1 MQIGYKQFSFDNN
14 EMDKFYRCPDLF
26 ANELEINEYLVIKDK
41 EGTVVD
47 IFYRGVDGL
56 SKRQCYKLDTEN
68 DGVIKPRNLEQQLA
82 FDMLSRDNIP
92 IKVLSGVF
100 GSGKEYM
107 MVNFALDKLARGIVN
122 KIVWVRNNIEVQDT
136 VPLGA
141 LPGSKVEKLIE
152 FAMPLAD
159 HVGGI
164 DQLNMMM
171 DRGQV
176 EVEHLGYLR
185 GRDIRNAIIYCTEA
199 ENLTTK
205 QMQLLIGR
213 VGEGS
218 QLWINGD
225 ERQADKKI
233 FRTDNGLRSAILGLY
248 GDPLFAHI
256 YLPTTER
263 SAVAR
268 LADRLDQFRQV

>member
-1 MQIGYKQFSFDNN
+1 MKQGYKTFTFTDTELS
-14 EMDKFYRCPDLF
+14 KFYNCPDLF
-26 ANELEINEYLVIKDK
+26 ANELEINEYMVIQNDK
-41 EGTVVD
+41 QEVVD
-47 IFYRGVDGL
+47 ILYRGIEGL
-56 SKRQCYKLDTEN
+56 QQRQCYKLNTEM
-68 DGVIKPRNLEQQLA
+68 DGIIKPRNLEQQLA

-92 IKVLSGVF
+92 IKALSGTF
-100 GSGKEYM
+100 GSGKDFM
-107 MVNFALDKLARGIVN
+107 MINFAIDKLTSGKVN
-122 KIVWVRNNIEVQDT
+122 KIVWVRNNIEVADT

-141 LPGSKVEKLIE
+141 LPGGKIEKLIE

-159 HVGGI
+159 HLGGV
-164 DQLNMMM
+164 DQLNALME
-171 DRGQV
+171 RNQI
-176 EVEHLGYLR
+176 EIEHLGYLR

-225 ERQADKKI
+225 EMQADKKI
-233 FRTDNGLRSAILGLY
+233 FKTDNGMRSAIEGLY
-248 GDPLFAHI
+248 DDPLFAHI
-256 YLPTTER
+256 YLPVTER

-268 LADRLDQFRQV
+268 LADRLDKFRQN